1 MGIEK
6 FVELYKTIMEKYS
19 WKAMYENAMNDD
31 RPHVRSVKYVRFSI
45 DTRDGEIWCA
55 TFQKSTTE
63 DITFRL
69 DDDEEIKSM
78 FKWLDG
84 ADEIL

>member
-1 MGIEK
+1 MSIEE
-6 FVELYKTIMEKYS
+6 FVEFYKKIMDKYS
-19 WKAMYENAMNDD
+19 WKAMYDNMMDED
-31 RPHVRSVKYVRFSI
+31 RPHCRSVKYVRFSL
-45 DTRDGEIWCA
+45 DTRDGNIWCA
-55 TFQKSTTE
+55 TFQKSPTE

-69 DDDEEIKSM
+69 DDNEEVQKM